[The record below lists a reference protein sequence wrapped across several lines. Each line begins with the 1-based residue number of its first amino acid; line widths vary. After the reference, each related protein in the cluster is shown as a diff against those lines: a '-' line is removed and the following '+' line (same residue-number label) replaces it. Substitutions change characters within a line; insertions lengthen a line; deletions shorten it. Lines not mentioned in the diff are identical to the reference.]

1 MVLALLRLSPT
12 KPDERPNRTRCVNLS
27 SGAEGSGADLDHSP
41 RDGRATSLYMAAAVT
56 PVMVSGPRD
65 RVTTDLRIQAK
76 IILLYVV
83 TNGPAM
89 ALGFLACAIIHA
101 WPPLTPQGSTHP
113 HGTEQTT
120 IDPLSL

>member
-27 SGAEGSGADLDHSP
+27 SGAEGSGADLDHNP

-76 IILLYVV
+76 IIV
-83 TNGPAM
+83 TICRHERTGDGTRLPC
-89 ALGFLACAIIHA
+89 LCHHSCLASAHS
-101 WPPLTPQGSTHP
+101 PR
-113 HGTEQTT
+113 
-120 IDPLSL
+120 